1 MFRNGIYRIDYRSPH
16 DDFVPSD
23 DALFVV
29 RDGSIIGADRHG
41 GVYAGSQ
48 FATRGALDG
57 VRVQMTAPPGG
68 EMVTG
73 AIAGPDGAVIDIF
86 SKLDPV
92 RNFQTT
98 TIEVAGD
105 PVEISVAYL
114 GPFPA

>member
-1 MFRNGIYRIDYRSPH
+1 MFRNGIYRIDYRSPN
-16 DDFVPSD
+16 DDLIASE

-48 FATRGALDG
+48 FGTRGALDG

-73 AIAGPDGAVIDIF
+73 TIAGPDGAVIDIV
-86 SKLDPV
+86 SKLDPA
-92 RNFQTT
+92 RNFQTAT
-98 TIEVAGD
+98 VEVAGN

>member
-16 DDFVPSD
+16 NDLIPSD

-48 FATRGALDG
+48 FGTKGALDG

-68 EMVTG
+68 ELVTG
-73 AIAGPDGAVIDIF
+73 AIAGPEGAVLDIV
-86 SKLDPV
+86 SKLDPA
-92 RNFQTT
+92 RSFQTAM
-98 TIEVAGD
+98 IEVAGN